1 MTKSEVETLLAW
13 QIKMLGL
20 PEPKREFRFHDTR
33 KWRFDFAFPD
43 LKIAIEVEGGTWMK
57 KSRHTSGAGFAKDC
71 EKYNEAAL
79 LSWRVLRFPS
89 EQVKSGEAIATIKRA
104 LEASGFRD
112 EFSAASG
119 A

>member
-20 PEPKREFRFHDTR
+20 PEPKREFRFWEGR
-33 KWRFDFAFPD
+33 RFRFDFCWPELMYAV
-43 LKIAIEVEGGTWMK
+43 ECEGGTWAK
-57 KSRHTSGAGFAKDC
+57 GRHVRGAGFAKDC
-71 EKYNEAAL
+71 IKYNEAAIL
-79 LSWRVLRFPS
+79 GFKVLRFPS